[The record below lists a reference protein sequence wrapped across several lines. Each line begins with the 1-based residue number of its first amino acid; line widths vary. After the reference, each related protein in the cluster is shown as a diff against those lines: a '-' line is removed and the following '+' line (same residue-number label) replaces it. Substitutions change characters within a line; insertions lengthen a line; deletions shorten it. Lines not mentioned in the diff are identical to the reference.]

1 MFNRTHFV
9 ETRDRATASPWAPP
23 ADAVTCRS
31 TIEPSVVN
39 WPAEFNR
46 APAIRRGG
54 FFVPAGTDAYGC
66 SPPSPRTHASC
77 DTRVLSNRWTT
88 LCPATPRTGGG
99 GGRGN
104 KGSKPA
110 LLPFSKPTLSS
121 YRKLAAN
128 REKLA
133 EYYES
138 SDDVPTQTDFIR
150 YCGADGNIKT
160 NQNRG
165 VVEWYT
171 PAEYIEAARKV
182 MGSIDVDPATN
193 DFAQKTV
200 DAATHYTAKDD
211 GLAQDWAG
219 TVWMNPPFK
228 MPEVAQFIAKLCE
241 AVETGDVPQAV
252 VVTNN
257 NTDTKWWHRAAE
269 ASSAI
274 CFTRGRVKWYNAA
287 QPDCS
292 PTNGQTFFYFGSR
305 AKTFA
310 KVFSDFGLV
319 VNS

>member
-1 MFNRTHFV
+1 MSNELITKSFASQCLAFPDKVDQLLAEIDTADGAKDLLDKASAMQHYADRLKAGIEV
-9 ETRDRATASPWAPP
+9 ERPIALGVLKIKMKLGELLPAKSPK
-23 ADAVTCRS
+23 
-31 TIEPSVVN
+31 E
-39 WPAEFNR
+39 
-46 APAIRRGG
+46 
-54 FFVPAGTDAYGC
+54 
-66 SPPSPRTHASC
+66 
-77 DTRVLSNRWTT
+77 
-88 LCPATPRTGGG
+88 TGGG

-104 KGSKPA
+104 KGSAPGA
-110 LLPFSKPTLSS
+110 LPFGKHTLAD

-128 REKLA
+128 REKLD
-133 EYYES
+133 EYYEA

-160 NQNRG
+160 NQNKG

-211 GLAQDWAG
+211 GLSQDWAG